1 MHTIRT
7 LIIVVLALASAFAPV
22 AGMAMA
28 KPCTM
33 ATEMRAGSPSDCPCH
48 SAMKDCAS
56 LPQCRTSA
64 GCASQCF
71 TPGAW
76 LPADAAFTVPAV
88 SRERIVYE
96 NRFTSLAIKPPAP
109 PPRG

>member
-1 MHTIRT
+1 MHKICT

-33 ATEMRAGSPSDCPCH
+33 ATEMRAGSPTDCPCH

-71 TPGAW
+71 TTGAW
-76 LPADAAFTVPAV
+76 LPTDGAFTGPAV
-88 SRERIVYE
+88 SRERIIYE
-96 NRFTSLAIKPPAP
+96 ARFASLTLQPPAP

>member
-1 MHTIRT
+1 MRMIRT
-7 LIIVVLALASAFAPV
+7 LIVLLLALASALAPV
-22 AGMAMA
+22 AGVAMA

-33 ATEMRAGSPSDCPCH
+33 TAGMRAGNPADCPCH

-56 LPQCRTSA
+56 LPQCRTAA

-71 TPGAW
+71 TAGAY
-76 LPADAAFTVPAV
+76 LPPTSAQPALGSLRVPIAG
-88 SRERIVYE
+88 
-96 NRFTSLAIKPPAP
+96 NDHLASLTIKPPAP

>member
-1 MHTIRT
+1 MHKICT

-33 ATEMRAGSPSDCPCH
+33 ATEMRAGSPTDCPCH

-56 LPQCRTSA
+56 LPQCRTAA

-71 TPGAW
+71 TAGAW
-76 LPADAAFTVPAV
+76 LLPDSAFTGPAV
-88 SRERIVYE
+88 SRERILYE
-96 NRFTSLAIKPPAP
+96 ARFTSLALKPPAP

>member
-1 MHTIRT
+1 MQMIRT

-22 AGMAMA
+22 AGAAMA

-33 ATEMRAGSPSDCPCH
+33 ATEMRAGSPTECPCH

-71 TPGAW
+71 TAGAW
-76 LPADAAFTVPAV
+76 LPTESAFTGSAV
-88 SRERIVYE
+88 SRERSIYE
-96 NRFTSLAIKPPAP
+96 ARFTSLMLKPPAP

>member
-1 MHTIRT
+1 MCKIRT
-7 LIIVVLALASAFAPV
+7 LIILVLALASAFAPV

-33 ATEMRAGSPSDCPCH
+33 ATEMRAGSPTDCPCH

-71 TPGAW
+71 TTGAW
-76 LPADAAFTVPAV
+76 LPTDGAFTGPAV
-88 SRERIVYE
+88 SRERIIYE
-96 NRFTSLAIKPPAP
+96 ARFASLTLQPPAP